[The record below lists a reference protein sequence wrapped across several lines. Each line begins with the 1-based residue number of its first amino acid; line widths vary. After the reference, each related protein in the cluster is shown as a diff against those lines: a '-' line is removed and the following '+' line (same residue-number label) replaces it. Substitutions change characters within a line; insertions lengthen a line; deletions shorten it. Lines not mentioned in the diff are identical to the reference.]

1 MATVHER
8 GGGQRSIPASVELL
22 LPAENS
28 SSSSELQQ
36 RRRRSDSSSSSRR
49 DEIVA
54 LRRGAHVKLCD
65 DVDGAEQGDA

>member
-36 RRRRSDSSSSSRR
+36 RRRRSDSSSSRR

>member
-28 SSSSELQQ
+28 SSSSSELQQ
-36 RRRRSDSSSSSRR
+36 RRRRSDSSSRR

>member
-36 RRRRSDSSSSSRR
+36 RRRRSDSSSRR